1 MLGAASLKHFTFHA
15 LRHTFASRALE
26 QGMDHKTLSTILGHY
41 SVAFTMDTYAH
52 VLTDHKHSEMALME
66 ELCHIHK
73 FANPSTTYPVVFS
86 HDGERFIFTPPDF
99 PEICCMAPSI
109 EAGVC
114 YVQSALREAV
124 SAMIIPP
131 PPSNPSDIS
140 LAPGQFCLSITL

>member
-1 MLGAASLKHFTFHA
+1 
-15 LRHTFASRALE
+15 
-26 QGMDHKTLSTILGHY
+26 
-41 SVAFTMDTYAH
+41 MDTYAH

-109 EAGVC
+109 EEGVC

-131 PPSNPSDIS
+131 PPSNPSDIC
-140 LAPGQFCLSITL
+140 LAPGQFRLSITL